1 MCSFP
6 SAVCVT
12 FSNASWGFFVS
23 LTHRLPVKSI
33 VEPSLNVARTYTGLE
48 PFPLL
53 VSLSII
59 GAEGVACEPGAT
71 PHEYVT
77 PFL

>member
-1 MCSFP
+1 M
-6 SAVCVT
+6 
-12 FSNASWGFFVS
+12 
-23 LTHRLPVKSI
+23 SI

-53 VSLSII
+53 VSLSIV